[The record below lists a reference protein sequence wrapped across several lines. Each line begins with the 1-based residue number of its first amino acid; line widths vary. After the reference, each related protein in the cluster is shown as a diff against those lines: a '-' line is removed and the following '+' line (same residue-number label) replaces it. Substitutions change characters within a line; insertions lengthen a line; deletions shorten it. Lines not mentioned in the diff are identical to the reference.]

1 MTMRPREKLA
11 TRVPGLDVILHGGL
25 EACAVYMIEGRPGAG
40 KTVLANHI
48 AYQHVANGG
57 RVLYVTLL
65 AETHE
70 RMVFNLEQFAFFE
83 PAALTDRLAY
93 VNGFTALEEDG
104 LAALTE
110 LLRRETRARNATL
123 LVVDGLVAVEETAQT
138 GRDFKKFIHE
148 IQVLASFLRCTVLLL
163 STSSGEISSPVHTMV
178 DGILEVVQHR
188 IGRRAER
195 EIEVKKLR
203 GSMYLRGSHPFE
215 ITDAG
220 LTVLPRFEAQYGDPL
235 SDSPERH
242 RVSTGIASLDEVL
255 MGGIASGSTT
265 VVFGPSGVGKTILG
279 LHFLDA
285 STASEPGL
293 HFGFYETPQQL
304 LHKATKLGLT
314 LETKQKNGAFHT
326 IWQPPTERVLDILGH
341 RLLSTVRERGV
352 KRLVVDGLDPFMD
365 ATQDGDRITAFFSA
379 LTNQLRLSG
388 VTALYTFELRQLLS
402 RDMTIPIQGVSALTE
417 NMLLL
422 RFVEH
427 DAQLVRLISVV
438 KTRDSGNDSTLRELQ
453 ITPAGMKLGPPV
465 RSNLPEA
472 TSRGT
477 AQRLLDR
484 ILQGRGPSP

>member
-1 MTMRPREKLA
+1 MRPREKLA

-48 AYQHVANGG
+48 AYLHAANGG

-83 PAALTDRLAY
+83 AAALTDRFAY
-93 VNGFTALEEDG
+93 VSGFSALEENG
-104 LAALTE
+104 LTALTD
-110 LLRRETRARNATL
+110 LVRRETRARRATL
-123 LVVDGLVAVEETAQT
+123 LVVDGLVAIEETAET
-138 GRDFKKFIHE
+138 ARNFKKFIHE
-148 IQVLASFLRCTVLLL
+148 VQVIASLLGCTVLLL
-163 STSSGEISSPVHTMV
+163 STSTGENLSPVHTMV

-188 IGRRAER
+188 FGRRAER

-203 GSMYLRGSHPFE
+203 GSIYLRGSHPFE
-215 ITDAG
+215 INDTG
-220 LTVLPRFEAQYGDPL
+220 LTVLPRLESQYGDPP

-242 RVSTGIASLDEVL
+242 RVSTGVATLDEML
-255 MGGIASGSTT
+255 HGGIASASTT
-265 VVFGPSGVGKTILG
+265 VVFGPSGAGKTVLG

-285 STASEPGL
+285 STEAEPGL

-304 LHKATKLGLT
+304 LHKASKLGLD
-314 LETKQKNGAFHT
+314 LEAKQKKGVFHT

-341 RLLSTVRERGV
+341 RLLSAVRERGV
-352 KRLVVDGLDPFMD
+352 KRLVVDGLDPFVQ
-365 ATQDGDRITAFFSA
+365 ATNDGDRITPFFSA

-388 VTALYTFELRQLLS
+388 VTALYTFELRQLVGKEV
-402 RDMTIPIQGVSALTE
+402 TIPIQGVSALTE
-417 NMLLL
+417 NMILL

-427 DAQLVRLISVV
+427 GAELLRLISVV
-438 KTRDSGNDSTLRELQ
+438 KTRDSANDSTLRELQ
-453 ITPAGMKLGPPV
+453 ITSAGIRLGPPL
-465 RSNLPEA
+465 RSNLRDGPS
-472 TSRGT
+472 TGT
-477 AQRLLDR
+477 TQRILDR